1 MVTGPRIGDK
11 ALGREADARAPSDA
25 RLTTRVAAAVASPLG
40 VLILVPAIVLAIG
53 AWLTFLGQ
61 SALESSSLALGVEQ
75 LRVRN
80 ATVGR
85 QIGLALAAADPML
98 ERLRTLA
105 SVRDSTSSLPA
116 LAFAMRDLM
125 QGRSGVAYVSIS
137 YPDGTFQG
145 TYVDEDGSIRFQD
158 SRVTPGGTRVVRFA
172 TDGRR
177 ELTALREEHSNYD
190 PRKRGFYDL
199 ALANPGPVWTNPYPF
214 FKTHYPGVTRT
225 EAVRG
230 QGGDILAVLTVDFD
244 VRELS
249 RFLERIPLAGTRV
262 VLFSDEDGTLLA
274 DPAAAEHM
282 ASLPITAER
291 TLKVADV
298 KDPVLD
304 AFFAARGRGGAS
316 FSAGGRRYLA
326 QQATVGD
333 PALRWR
339 VASFIPE
346 DLLLGPARS
355 YEGRARVVALL
366 SLLVAVAVSF
376 VFSRH
381 IVRMRRQTA
390 DARAAATRA
399 AAEARDLGSYRLT
412 TRLGA
417 GGMGEVWRAEHRLL
431 ARQAAIKLI
440 RPEADAGPEAHER
453 FRREAQTL
461 ATLRSRNTIELFD
474 YGITEDGTFFYVMEL
489 LDGMDLETLVG
500 RFGPQRPARVCSLLM
515 QACNSLAEA
524 HAAGLV
530 HRDVKPANLYVCRV
544 ADEVDV
550 LKVLDFGLVRSL
562 AEVASPAST
571 RSFEQLARELD
582 SGVLPLVKL
591 TAAGSVMGTPDY
603 MAPEQVLGH
612 DIDARADVY
621 ALGCVA
627 YFALSGELPFS
638 GHSDAMEI
646 MLAHLD
652 QDPAPLAER
661 AKQKLPPKLVELV
674 HHCMARRAEDRPAS
688 VSAVRRELAAIQFSP
703 AEAWTDE
710 LAAEWWRL
718 NVPRPLSLW
727 PSAGPLSPRS
737 NVA

>member
-11 ALGREADARAPSDA
+11 AFAREADARSASDL
-25 RLTTRVAAAVASPLG
+25 RLTTRVASAVASPLG
-40 VLILVPAIVLAIG
+40 VLLLVPAIVLVIG
-53 AWLTFLGQ
+53 GWLTFLGQ
-61 SALESSSLALGVEQ
+61 RALERSSLALGLDQ

-80 ATVGR
+80 ATVAR
-85 QIGLALAAADPML
+85 QIGLALAVADPML
-98 ERLRTLA
+98 ERLRALA
-105 SVRDSTSSLPA
+105 SVHTASSPLPEA
-116 LAFAMRDLM
+116 AFAMRDLM
-125 QGRSGVAYVSIS
+125 QGRSGVAYVSLS
-137 YPDGTFQG
+137 FPDGTFQG
-145 TYVDEDGSIRFQD
+145 AYLAEDASIRFQD
-158 SRVTPGGTRVVRFA
+158 SRVGPDGTIVKRFG

-177 ELTALREEHSNYD
+177 ELLSLGEEHSSYD
-190 PRKRGFYDL
+190 PRKRPFYDL
-199 ALANPGPVWTNPYPF
+199 ALANVGPVWTSPYPF
-214 FKTHYPGVTRT
+214 FKTHYTGITRT
-225 EAVRG
+225 EALRG
-230 QGGDILAVLTVDFD
+230 QGGDIVAVLTVDFD
-244 VRELS
+244 VNELS

-262 VLFSDEDGTLLA
+262 MLFSDADGTLLA
-274 DPAAAEHM
+274 DPVAATRIQA
-282 ASLPITAER
+282 LPAPAER
-291 TLKVADV
+291 TLKVADE

-304 AFFAARGRGGAS
+304 AFFAARARGGAS
-316 FSAGGRRYLA
+316 FTAGGQRYLA

-346 DLLLGPARS
+346 ARLLGPART

-366 SLLVAVAVSF
+366 SLLVAVGVSLL
-376 VFSRH
+376 FSRH

-390 DARAAATRA
+390 AARAAATRA

-412 TRLGA
+412 TKLGA

-431 ARQAAIKLI
+431 ARQAAVKLI
-440 RPEADAGPEAHER
+440 RPEADAGPDAHER

-474 YGITEDGTFFYVMEL
+474 YGITEEGTFFYVMEL

-515 QACNSLAEA
+515 QACHSLAEA

-530 HRDVKPANLYVCRV
+530 HRDVKPANLYVCR
-544 ADEVDV
+544 AAEEVDV

-562 AEVASPAST
+562 AEVPSPAST
-571 RSFEQLARELD
+571 RSFEDVARELD
-582 SGVLPLVKL
+582 SGVMGLVQL

-603 MAPEQVLGH
+603 MAPEQVLGQ

-627 YFALSGELPFS
+627 YFVLSGTLPFT
-638 GHSDAMEI
+638 GHTDAMEI
-646 MLAHLD
+646 MLAHLQ
-652 QDPAPLAER
+652 QDPPPLAER
-661 AKQKLPPKLVELV
+661 AAQKIPPELTELV
-674 HHCMARRAEDRPAS
+674 HRCMAKRAEDRPAS
-688 VSAVRRELAAIQFSP
+688 VSVVRRELAAIQFAAP
-703 AEAWTDE
+703 DAWTEE

-718 NVPRPLSLW
+718 NVPRPPSLR

>member
-11 ALGREADARAPSDA
+11 ALGRDVAARASSDA

-40 VLILVPAIVLAIG
+40 VLLLVPALVLAIG
-53 AWLTFLGQ
+53 GWLTFLGQ
-61 SALESSSLALGVEQ
+61 RAIESSSRALGVEQ

-105 SVRDSTSSLPA
+105 SVHTAASPLPEA
-116 LAFAMRDLM
+116 AFAMRDLM

-137 YPDGTFQG
+137 FPDGTFQG
-145 TYVDEDGSIRFQD
+145 TYVDDDGSIRFQD
-158 SRVTPGGTRVVRFA
+158 SRVTAGGTHVVRFA
-172 TDGRR
+172 TDGRH
-177 ELTALREEHSNYD
+177 ELLALREERSSYD

-214 FKTHYPGVTRT
+214 YKTHYPGITRT
-225 EAVRG
+225 EAIRG
-230 QGGDILAVLTVDFD
+230 QGGDIVAVLTVDFD
-244 VRELS
+244 VKELS
-249 RFLERIPLAGTRV
+249 RFLEHIPLAGTRV

-274 DPAAAEHM
+274 DPAATERIQ
-282 ASLPITAER
+282 SLPIRGDR
-291 TLKVADV
+291 TLKVADL

-304 AFFAARGRGGAS
+304 AFFAARGRGEAS

-326 QQATVGD
+326 QKATVGD

-339 VASFIPE
+339 VASFVPE
-346 DLLLGPARS
+346 DLLLGPARA
-355 YEGRARVVALL
+355 YERRARIVALL
-366 SLLVAVAVSF
+366 SVLVAVGVSF
-376 VFSRH
+376 LFSRH

-399 AAEARDLGSYRLT
+399 ADEVRDLGSYRLT
-412 TRLGA
+412 TRLGT

-440 RPEADAGPEAHER
+440 RPEADAGPDTHER

-489 LDGMDLETLVG
+489 LDGMDLETLIA

-530 HRDVKPANLYVCRV
+530 HRDVKPANLYLCRA

-562 AEVASPAST
+562 SEVASPAST
-571 RSFEQLARELD
+571 RSFEELARDLD
-582 SGVLPLVKL
+582 SGVMPLLKL

-612 DIDARADVY
+612 DIDARVDVY

-627 YFALSGELPFS
+627 YFALSGELPFA
-638 GHSDAMEI
+638 GHADAREI
-646 MLAHLD
+646 LLAHL
-652 QDPAPLAER
+652 QRDPAPLGVR
-661 AKQKLPPKLVELV
+661 AKQKLPPELVELV
-674 HHCMARRAEDRPAS
+674 HRCMAKRAEDRPAS
-688 VSAVRRELAAIQFSP
+688 VSVIRRELAALQFSP
-703 AEAWTDE
+703 AEAWTAE

-718 NVPRPLSLW
+718 NVPRPISMR
-727 PSAGPLSPRS
+727 PSAGPLSPPS